1 MKKTIIITILLFI
14 AVIVA
19 TIYLFGDFNKNNKQD
34 SKALQ
39 YLPENT
45 LAITSFANNEAVDT
59 IFKDYELFKA
69 VLGQGNFSNLE
80 QLKAELLQNEQLTP
94 FVAGQQILLSFHQEK
109 DQITALYSVQ
119 VGQSLDNNTLEKL
132 MGQVGNNYKVQPFDT
147 LGQRFFGLNK
157 GVKDSTLY
165 CAYAHEIIFA
175 SYSKQVLAQIFDK
188 NVKKINN
195 KQIEFFVNHN
205 NKNTPLSLYF
215 FNEQSAQIAR
225 ILMKSK
231 FGTYL
236 NLIDSLKGQTS
247 WNMNFKQDALIF
259 KGETDLT
266 GSKNSYLQLFAN
278 QTAQVQA
285 LGNYLPKNAASYI
298 DFSISDAASFHAG
311 LKDLL
316 IQQKEY
322 ERISKSIKNF
332 EEDSKVS
339 FDSVITPLFNDEFA
353 LAELDNQDVLGLIS
367 LSDSSLFANNFK
379 KFSSD
384 VGDSIYQFKY
394 SQLLYASFGEPFKSF
409 TRPYFTIVDNI
420 MVVASRTEIL
430 RDYRESFREK
440 QFLSGTAIF
449 KNHAAIQ
456 NSRSNVTFYL
466 EPKAA
471 KSNILDNL
479 KSDYAKNFK
488 DEEQFGFQNFYSW
501 SYQLSGNQGTFASSL
516 YGLYKSDTR
525 LGGKP
530 EWTVQLE
537 NRIINKPWILDQDGK
552 NKFIMIQEQDH
563 TVHAFSP
570 DGKELWQNLFQGEI
584 LGEPIQLQDLSIVM
598 VTKSRLYRILP
609 DGKNINGFSVELPS
623 SASYGATITNF
634 NKEQRIYI
642 PATDRILAYTLDGK
656 KVEGM
661 ENNTVDSRIL
671 FDLKTTTLGQTNYII
686 AGTSTASVY
695 FFNEYGK
702 VIRKQ
707 TLDTEGES
715 IKNPIGL
722 VAASDEKNSFVYV
735 ADNKGSVF
743 KVPFEGEV
751 KKIKL
756 GTWGKDAFFNFEDI
770 SGGADRDFI
779 ILANNKLNAYSAR
792 DSSSYFEYKFIEEAS
807 NRPLFFKRI
816 GKSDVLGVG
825 TDNRMIYVFGSDGLV
840 QEGFPIEGFSKFYY
854 GPINYGDNANYLICM
869 KKDFK
874 VYVYKF

>member
-1 MKKTIIITILLFI
+1 MKKTIVITILLFI
-14 AVIVA
+14 AVIAA

-45 LAITSFANNEAVDT
+45 LAIASFPNDETVDT
-59 IFKDYELFKA
+59 IFNNFELFRA
-69 VLGQGNFSNLE
+69 ILGEHSFSNLE
-80 QLKAELLQNEQLTP
+80 QLKAELLQSEQFSPL
-94 FVAGQQILLSFHQEK
+94 VAGQQILLSFHQEK
-109 DQITALYSVQ
+109 DQITPLYSVQ
-119 VGQSLDNNTLEKL
+119 VGQSLDNNSLAAL
-132 MGQVGNNYKVQPFDT
+132 IGQAAKNYKIQPFDT
-147 LGQRFFGLNK
+147 LGQRFYGLNRC
-157 GVKDSTLY
+157 VKDSTLY
-165 CAYAHEIIFA
+165 CTYAHEIIFA
-175 SYSKQVLAQIFDK
+175 SYSKNVLAQIFDK
-188 NVKKINN
+188 KVKKIST

-215 FNEQSAQIAR
+215 SNEQLAKLAR
-225 ILMKSK
+225 IVMKSK
-231 FGTYL
+231 FGHYL
-236 NLIDSLKGQTS
+236 NLIDSLVGQTS
-247 WNMNFKQDALIF
+247 WNMNFKQDAFIF

-266 GSKNSYLQLFAN
+266 GSTNSYLQLFAN

-298 DFSISDAASFHAG
+298 DFSISDPHSFRSG

-316 IQQKEY
+316 VRQKQY
-322 ERISKSIKNF
+322 DRLSKNIKSLQ
-332 EEDSKVS
+332 DDAKIS
-339 FDSVITPLFNDEFA
+339 FDSVFTGLFNDEFA

-379 KFSSD
+379 KFSTSA
-384 VGDSIYQFKY
+384 GDSIYQFSY
-394 SQLLYASFGEPFKSF
+394 SNLLYASFGAPFKGFS
-409 TRPYFTIVDNI
+409 RPYFTIVDNI
-420 MVVASRTEIL
+420 MVVANRTGIL

-456 NSRSNVTFYL
+456 NSRSNVTFYV

-471 KSNILDNL
+471 KSNIIANL
-479 KSDYAKNFK
+479 KPDYAKNFK

-501 SYQLSGNQGTFASSL
+501 SYQLSGNQGTFSSSL
-516 YGLYKSDTR
+516 YALYKSDTR

-530 EWTVQLE
+530 EWTVQLQ
-537 NRIINKPWILDQDGK
+537 NRIINKPWIFDQDGK

-563 TVHAFSP
+563 TVHAYTP

-584 LGEPIQLQDLSIVM
+584 LGEPIQLQDLSILI
-598 VTKSRLYRILP
+598 VTKSRLYRIMP
-609 DGKNINGFSVELPS
+609 DGKNMNGYSIQLPYT
-623 SASYGATITNF
+623 ASYGATLSNF

-642 PATDRILAYTLDGK
+642 PAIDRILAYTLDGK
-656 KVEGM
+656 RVEGF

-671 FDLKTTTLGQTNYII
+671 FDLKATTLGQTHYIV

-695 FFNEYGK
+695 FFNENGK
-702 VIRKQ
+702 IIQKRTV
-707 TLDTEGES
+707 DTDGES

-735 ADNKGSVF
+735 PDNRGSIF
-743 KVPFEGEV
+743 KMPFEGEI
-751 KKIKL
+751 KKIKV
-756 GTWGKDAFFNFEDI
+756 GDWRKDVFFHFEDI
-770 SGGADRDFI
+770 SGGADRDFV
-779 ILANNKLNAYSAR
+779 ILANNKLNTYSAR
-792 DSSSYFEYKFIEEAS
+792 DSSSYFEYKFIENVS

-816 GKSDVLGVG
+816 GKSDVIGVG

-840 QEGFPIEGFSKFYY
+840 QQGFPMEGFPKFYY

-874 VYVYKF
+874 IYVYKF

>member
-1 MKKTIIITILLFI
+1 MKKTIVITILLFI
-14 AVIVA
+14 AVIAA

-45 LAITSFANNEAVDT
+45 LAIASFANDETVDT
-59 IFKDYELFKA
+59 IFNEYELFKA
-69 VLGQGNFSNLE
+69 ILGQGNFDDLERLKGELLRSE
-80 QLKAELLQNEQLTP
+80 QLSP
-94 FVAGQQILLSFHQEK
+94 FVTGQQILLSFHREK
-109 DQITALYSVQ
+109 DQITPLYSVQ
-119 VGQSLDNNTLEKL
+119 VGQSLDNNSLGTLI
-132 MGQVGNNYKVQPFDT
+132 GQIGNNYKVQPFDT

-157 GVKDSTLY
+157 GIKDSTLY
-165 CAYAHEIIFA
+165 CAYSHEIVFA
-175 SYSKQVLAQIFDK
+175 SYSKQVLTQIFDK
-188 NVKKINN
+188 NVRKINT

-215 FNEQSAQIAR
+215 FNEQLAQVAR
-225 ILMKSK
+225 ILTKSK
-231 FGTYL
+231 FGNYL

-278 QTAQVQA
+278 QTPQVQA

-298 DFSISDAASFHAG
+298 DFSISDAASFHSG
-311 LKDLL
+311 LKELL

-322 ERISKSIKNF
+322 DRISKNVKNF
-332 EEDSKVS
+332 EDDTKIS

-379 KFSSD
+379 KFSSS

-394 SQLLYASFGEPFKSF
+394 SHLLYASFGEPFKGF

-420 MVVASRTEIL
+420 MVVASRTGIL
-430 RDYRESFREK
+430 RDYRESFRER

-449 KNHAAIQ
+449 KNHAALQ

-471 KSNILDNL
+471 KSTILDNL

-584 LGEPIQLQDLSIVM
+584 LGEPIQLQDLSIVI
-598 VTKSRLYRILP
+598 VTKNRLYRITP
-609 DGKNINGFSVELPS
+609 DGKNVNGFSVELPS
-623 SASYGATITNF
+623 TASYGATMTNF

-661 ENNTVDSRIL
+661 ENNSVDSRIL
-671 FDLKTTTLGQTNYII
+671 FDLKTTALGQTNYII

-695 FFNEYGK
+695 FFNENGK
-702 VIRKQ
+702 IIRKQ

-715 IKNPIGL
+715 VKNPIGL

-743 KVPFEGEV
+743 KVPFEGET

-756 GTWGKDAFFNFEDI
+756 GSWGKDAFFNFEDI

-779 ILANNKLNAYSAR
+779 ILANNKLKAYSAR
-792 DSSSYFEYKFIEEAS
+792 DSSSYFEYKFIEDAS

-825 TDNRMIYVFGSDGLV
+825 TDNRMIYVFGSDGLI
-840 QEGFPIEGFSKFYY
+840 QEGFPMEGFSKFYY

>member
-14 AVIVA
+14 AVIAA

-45 LAITSFANNEAVDT
+45 LAIASFANDQTVDT
-59 IFKDYELFKA
+59 IFNDYELFKA
-69 VLGQGNFSNLE
+69 ILGQGNFGNLE
-80 QLKAELLQNEQLTP
+80 KLKTELLHSEQLAP
-94 FVAGQQILLSFHQEK
+94 FVKGQQILLSFHQEK
-109 DQITALYSVQ
+109 DQITPLYSVQ
-119 VGQSLDNNTLEKL
+119 VGQTLDNNTLATL
-132 MGQVGNNYKVQPFDT
+132 IGQVGKEYKVQSFDT

-157 GVKDSTLY
+157 GIKDSTLY
-165 CAYAHEIIFA
+165 CAYSHEIIFA
-175 SYSKQVLAQIFDK
+175 SYSKQVLAQIFDR
-188 NVKKINN
+188 NVKKINT

-215 FNEQSAQIAR
+215 FNEQLSQIAR

-231 FGTYL
+231 FGNYL
-236 NLIDSLKGQTS
+236 NLVDSLKGQTS
-247 WNMNFKQDALIF
+247 WNMNFKQDAFIF

-298 DFSISDAASFHAG
+298 DFSISDGHSFRSG
-311 LKDLL
+311 LKELL

-322 ERISKSIKNF
+322 DRINKSIKSL
-332 EEDSKVS
+332 EDDTKIS
-339 FDSVITPLFNDEFA
+339 FDSVITPIFNDEFA

-367 LSDSSLFANNFK
+367 ISDSSLFSNNFK
-379 KFSSD
+379 KFSSS

-394 SQLLYASFGEPFKSF
+394 SNLLYASFGEPFKGF

-420 MVVASRTEIL
+420 MVVASRTGIL

-449 KNHAAIQ
+449 KNHAALQ
-456 NSRSNVTFYL
+456 NSRSNITFYL
-466 EPKAA
+466 EPKAG

-501 SYQLSGNQGTFASSL
+501 SYQLSGNQGTFSSSL

-552 NKFIMIQEQDH
+552 SKFIMIQEQDH
-563 TVHAFSP
+563 TVHAYSP

-584 LGEPIQLQDLSIVM
+584 LSEPIQLQDLSIIM
-598 VTKSRLYRILP
+598 VTKNRLYRINP
-609 DGKNINGFSVELPS
+609 DGKNVSGFSIELPS
-623 SASYGATITNF
+623 TATYGATISNF

-642 PATDRILAYTLDGK
+642 PATDRILAYSLDGK
-656 KVEGM
+656 RVEGF
-661 ENNTVDSRIL
+661 ENNTVDGRIL

-686 AGTSTASVY
+686 AGTSTAAVY
-695 FFNEYGK
+695 FFNENGK
-702 VIRKQ
+702 ILRKQ
-707 TLDTEGES
+707 TLNTDGES
-715 IKNPIGL
+715 VKNPIGMI
-722 VAASDEKNSFVYV
+722 AASDEKNSFVYV

-743 KVPFEGEV
+743 KVSFDGETR
-751 KKIKL
+751 KIKL
-756 GTWGKDAFFNFEDI
+756 GDWGKDVFFNFEDI
-770 SGGADRDFI
+770 SGGADRDFV
-779 ILANNKLNAYSAR
+779 ILSNNRLNAYSSR
-792 DSSSYFEYKFIEEAS
+792 DSSSYFEYKFIEDVS

-816 GKSDVLGVG
+816 GKSDVIGVG

-840 QEGFPIEGFSKFYY
+840 QEGFPMEGFSKFYY
-854 GPINYGDNANYLICM
+854 GTINYGDNANYLICM

-874 VYVYKF
+874 VYAYKF

>member
-132 MGQVGNNYKVQPFDT
+132 MGQVENNYKVQPFDT

-157 GVKDSTLY
+157 GIKDSTLY

-339 FDSVITPLFNDEFA
+339 FDSLITPLFNDEFA

-420 MVVASRTEIL
+420 MVVASRTGIL

-598 VTKSRLYRILP
+598 VTKSRLYRIMP

-702 VIRKQ
+702 IIRKQ

-743 KVPFEGEV
+743 KVPFEGEA

-840 QEGFPIEGFSKFYY
+840 QEGFPMEGFSKFYY

>member
-14 AVIVA
+14 AVIAA

-45 LAITSFANNEAVDT
+45 LAIASFANDQTVDT
-59 IFKDYELFKA
+59 IFNDYELFRA
-69 VLGQGNFSNLE
+69 IIGQNNFSNLE
-80 QLKAELLQNEQLTP
+80 RLKNELLNSPQLSPLVTE
-94 FVAGQQILLSFHQEK
+94 QQILLSFHQEK
-109 DQITALYSVQ
+109 DHITPLYSVQ
-119 VGQSLDNNTLEKL
+119 VGQSIDHQTLGTL
-132 MGQVGNNYKVQPFDT
+132 IGQIGKNYQVQPFDT
-147 LGQRFFGLNK
+147 LGQRFYGLNQ

-165 CAYAHEIIFA
+165 CTYSHEIIFA

-188 NVKKINN
+188 KVRKINT

-215 FNEQSAQIAR
+215 FNEQLPQIAR

-231 FGTYL
+231 FGNYL

-247 WNMNFKQDALIF
+247 WNMNFKKDAFIF

-266 GSKNSYLQLFAN
+266 TSKNSYLQLFAN

-298 DFSISDAASFHAG
+298 DFSISDPHNFRAE
-311 LKDLL
+311 LKSLL
-316 IQQKEY
+316 SQQKEY
-322 ERISKSIKNF
+322 DRLSKSIKNL
-332 EEDSKVS
+332 EEDAKIS
-339 FDSVITPLFNDEFA
+339 FDSVIAPIFNDEFA
-353 LAELDNQDVLGLIS
+353 LAELENQDVLGLIS
-367 LSDSSLFANNFK
+367 ISDSTLFAQNIKNL
-379 KFSSD
+379 SSS
-384 VGDSIYQFKY
+384 VGDEVYQFKY
-394 SQLLYASFGEPFKSF
+394 SSLLQALFGDPFKGF

-420 MVVASRTEIL
+420 MVVANRTGIL

-440 QFLSGTAIF
+440 QFLSGTSIF
-449 KNHAAIQ
+449 KNHAALQ

-466 EPKAA
+466 EPKAG

-479 KSDYAKNFK
+479 KADYAKNFK
-488 DEEQFGFQNFYSW
+488 DEDGFGFQNFYSW
-501 SYQLSGNQGTFASSL
+501 SFQLSGNQGSFTSSL
-516 YGLYKSDTR
+516 YALFKSDTR

-530 EWTVQLE
+530 AWTVQLE
-537 NRIINKPWILDQDGK
+537 SRIINKPWILDQDGK
-552 NKFIMIQEQDH
+552 NKFILIQEQDH

-584 LGEPIQLQDLSIVM
+584 LGEPIQLPDLSIVA
-598 VTKSRLYRILP
+598 VTKSRLYRFMP
-609 DGKNINGFSVELPS
+609 DGKNLTGFSIQLPS
-623 SASYGATITNF
+623 NASYGATLSNF

-656 KVEGM
+656 RVEGF
-661 ENNTVDSRIL
+661 ENNAVDNRIL
-671 FDLKTTTLGQTNYII
+671 FDLKITTLGQTNYII
-686 AGTSTASVY
+686 AGTSSASVY
-695 FFNEYGK
+695 FFDQNGK
-702 VIRKQ
+702 IIHKK
-707 TLDTEGES
+707 TLDTDGES
-715 IKNPIGL
+715 VKNPIGL
-722 VAASDEKNSFVYV
+722 VAASDEKNSFVYL
-735 ADNKGSVF
+735 AGNKGSVF
-743 KVPFEGEV
+743 KVPFDGES

-756 GTWGKDAFFNFEDI
+756 GSWGKDAFFNFEDI
-770 SGGADRDFI
+770 SGGADRDFV
-779 ILANNKLNAYSAR
+779 ILSNNKLNVYSSR
-792 DSSSYFEYKFIEEAS
+792 DSSSYYEYKFIEDVS

-840 QEGFPIEGFSKFYY
+840 QEGFPMEGFSKFYY

-869 KKDFK
+869 KRDFK

>member
-45 LAITSFANNEAVDT
+45 LAITSFANNQAVDT

-420 MVVASRTEIL
+420 MVVASRTGIL

-598 VTKSRLYRILP
+598 VTKSRLYRIMP

-702 VIRKQ
+702 IIRKQ

-743 KVPFEGEV
+743 KVPFEGEA

-816 GKSDVLGVG
+816 GKSDVLGIG

>member
-420 MVVASRTEIL
+420 MVVASRTGIL

-598 VTKSRLYRILP
+598 VTKSRLYRIMP

-702 VIRKQ
+702 IIRKQ

-743 KVPFEGEV
+743 KVPFEGEA

>member
-69 VLGQGNFSNLE
+69 VLGRGNFSNLE

-157 GVKDSTLY
+157 GIKDSTLY

-311 LKDLL
+311 LKELL
-316 IQQKEY
+316 TQQKEY

-332 EEDSKVS
+332 EEDSNVS

-379 KFSSD
+379 KFSSA

-420 MVVASRTEIL
+420 MVVASRTGIL

-449 KNHAAIQ
+449 KNHAALQ

-598 VTKSRLYRILP
+598 VTKSRLYRIMP
-609 DGKNINGFSVELPS
+609 DGKNIAGFSVELPS
-623 SASYGATITNF
+623 NASYGATITNF

-695 FFNEYGK
+695 FFNENGK
-702 VIRKQ
+702 IIRKQ

-722 VAASDEKNSFVYV
+722 VAASDEKNSFVYL
-735 ADNKGSVF
+735 ADNRGSVF
-743 KVPFEGEV
+743 KVPFEGEA

-792 DSSSYFEYKFIEEAS
+792 DSSSYFEYKFIEETS

-840 QEGFPIEGFSKFYY
+840 QEGFPMEGFSKFYY

>member
-1 MKKTIIITILLFI
+1 MKKTIIITVILFI
-14 AVIVA
+14 AVIAA

-45 LAITSFANNEAVDT
+45 LTIASFANDQTVDT
-59 IFKDYELFKA
+59 IFNDYELFKA
-69 VLGQGNFSNLE
+69 IIGQRNFSNLE
-80 QLKAELLQNEQLTP
+80 RLKDELLRSEQLAP
-94 FVAGQQILLSFHQEK
+94 LVAGQQVLLSFHQEK
-109 DQITALYSVQ
+109 DQITPLYSVQ
-119 VGQSLDNNTLEKL
+119 VGQSIDNNALATLL
-132 MGQVGNNYKVQPFDT
+132 GNVGKNYKIQPFDT
-147 LGQRFFGLNK
+147 LGQRFYGLNQ
-157 GVKDSTLY
+157 GTKDSTLY
-165 CAYAHEIIFA
+165 CAYSHEIIFA
-175 SYSKQVLAQIFDK
+175 SYSKQVLSQIFDK
-188 NVKKINN
+188 QVKKIST

-215 FNEQSAQIAR
+215 FNEQLSQIAR

-247 WNMNFKQDALIF
+247 WNMNFKKDAFIF

-266 GSKNSYLQLFAN
+266 ASKNSYLQLFAT

-298 DFSISDAASFHAG
+298 DFSISDPRSFRSG
-311 LKDLL
+311 LKALL
-316 IQQKEY
+316 VQQKEDA
-322 ERISKSIKNF
+322 RLTKSIKNF

-339 FDSVITPLFNDEFA
+339 FDSIIAPIFNDEFA
-353 LAELDNQDVLGLIS
+353 LAELDNQDTIGLIS
-367 LSDSSLFANNFK
+367 ISDSTQFADNLK
-379 KFSSD
+379 KFSTA

-394 SQLLYASFGEPFKSF
+394 SNLLHALFGEPFKSF

-420 MVVASRTEIL
+420 MVVAGRTGIL

-449 KNHAAIQ
+449 KNHAALQ

-466 EPKAA
+466 EPKAG

-479 KSDYAKNFK
+479 KADFAKNFK
-488 DEEQFGFQNFYSW
+488 DEDEYGFQNFYSW
-501 SYQLSGNQGTFASSL
+501 SYQLSGNQGTFSSSL
-516 YGLYKSDTR
+516 YALFKSDTR

-530 EWTVQLE
+530 EWTAQLE

-552 NKFIMIQEQDH
+552 NKFILIQEQDH

-584 LGEPIQLQDLSIVM
+584 LGEPIQLQDLSIVA
-598 VTKSRLYRILP
+598 VTKNRLYRFMP
-609 DGKNINGFSVELPS
+609 DGKNRTGFSVELPY
-623 SASYGATITNF
+623 SATYGATIATF

-656 KVEGM
+656 KVEGF
-661 ENNTVDSRIL
+661 ENNSVDGRIL
-671 FDLKTTTLGQTNYII
+671 FDLKTTSLGQTNYII

-695 FFNEYGK
+695 FFDQNGK
-702 VIRKQ
+702 VIHKK
-707 TLDTEGES
+707 TLDTDGES
-715 IKNPIGL
+715 VKNPIGL
-722 VAASDEKNSFVYV
+722 VAASDEKNSFIYL
-735 ADNKGSVF
+735 ANNKGSVF
-743 KVPFEGEV
+743 KIPFEGET

-756 GTWGKDAFFNFEDI
+756 GDWGKDAFFNFEDI
-770 SGGADRDFI
+770 SGGADRDFV
-779 ILANNKLNAYSAR
+779 ILANNKLNAYSVR

-816 GKSDVLGVG
+816 GKSDIIGVG

-840 QEGFPIEGFSKFYY
+840 QEGFPVEGFSKFYY

-869 KKDFK
+869 KRDFK
-874 VYVYKF
+874 IYVYKF

>member
-14 AVIVA
+14 AVIAA

-45 LAITSFANNEAVDT
+45 LAITSFANNETVDT

-69 VLGQGNFSNLE
+69 IIGQGNFSDLE
-80 QLKAELLQNEQLTP
+80 RLKTELLQSEQLTP
-94 FVAGQQILLSFHQEK
+94 FVSGQQILLSFHQEK
-109 DQITALYSVQ
+109 DQITPLYSVQ
-119 VGQSLDNNTLEKL
+119 VGQSLDNNALATLI
-132 MGQVGNNYKVQPFDT
+132 GQIGDNYKVQPFDT

-157 GVKDSTLY
+157 GIKDSTLY
-165 CAYAHEIIFA
+165 CAYSHEIIFA

-188 NVKKINN
+188 NVKKINT

-215 FNEQSAQIAR
+215 FNEQLAQVAR

-231 FGTYL
+231 FGNYL

-259 KGETDLT
+259 KGVTDLT

-298 DFSISDAASFHAG
+298 DFSISDPHSFRSG
-311 LKDLL
+311 LKELL

-322 ERISKSIKNF
+322 DRVSKSIKNL
-332 EEDSKVS
+332 EDDTKVS
-339 FDSVITPLFNDEFA
+339 FDSVIAPLFNDEFA

-367 LSDSSLFANNFK
+367 ISDSSLFANNFK
-379 KFSSD
+379 KFSSS

-409 TRPYFTIVDNI
+409 TRPYFTIVDGI
-420 MVVASRTEIL
+420 MVVANRTGIL

-449 KNHAAIQ
+449 KNHAALQ

-466 EPKAA
+466 EPKAG

-501 SYQLSGNQGTFASSL
+501 SYQLSGNQGTFSSNL
-516 YGLYKSDTR
+516 YALYKSDTR

-537 NRIINKPWILDQDGK
+537 SRIINKPWVLDQDGK

-584 LGEPIQLQDLSIVM
+584 LGEPIQLQDLSIII
-598 VTKSRLYRILP
+598 VTKSRLYRIRP
-609 DGKNINGFSVELPS
+609 DGKNMNGFSVELPS
-623 SASYGATITNF
+623 TASYGATVSNF

-642 PATDRILAYTLDGK
+642 PATDRILAYSLDGK
-656 KVEGM
+656 RVEGF

-671 FDLKTTTLGQTNYII
+671 FDLKITTLGQTNYII

-695 FFNEYGK
+695 FFNENGK
-702 VIRKQ
+702 IIRKQ
-707 TLDTEGES
+707 SLDTDGES
-715 IKNPIGL
+715 VRNPIGL

-735 ADNKGSVF
+735 ADNKSSIF
-743 KVPFEGEV
+743 KVPFEGEA

-756 GTWGKDAFFNFEDI
+756 GSWGKDAFFNFEDI

-779 ILANNKLNAYSAR
+779 ILANNKLNAYSSR
-792 DSSSYFEYKFIEEAS
+792 DSSSYFEYKFIEDAS

-825 TDNRMIYVFGSDGLV
+825 TDNRMIYLFGSDGLV
-840 QEGFPIEGFSKFYY
+840 QDGFPIEGFSKFYY

-874 VYVYKF
+874 IYAYKF

>member
-322 ERISKSIKNF
+322 ERIRKSIKNF

-420 MVVASRTEIL
+420 MVVASRTGIL

-598 VTKSRLYRILP
+598 VTKSRLYRIMP

-702 VIRKQ
+702 IIRKQ

-743 KVPFEGEV
+743 KVPFEGEA